1 MSTFGGNIT
10 HFYPLFYCI
19 NAATLLSRLW
29 VGLEVFPG
37 LPLLSFICE
46 SVFRGTVEFLATLRD
61 TFRFPSIHNFIFS
74 KSTDTFLGRRRRKPS
89 KKVWNAFIQR
99 FSKELLS
106 SQLFSHYCR
115 NINLSAPALHPSK
128 WRLSI
133 YSAALS
139 PPHSCSAKTIF
150 FAGKYLPPRKSD
162 ECPQGASQTWAI
174 SQVGL
179 MICPQ
184 HVEFFFP
191 YIIMKKIF
199 EEGREEEEEKKA
211 MTWPPDWLLIL
222 GT

>member
-1 MSTFGGNIT
+1 M
-10 HFYPLFYCI
+10 L
-19 NAATLLSRLW
+19 
-29 VGLEVFPG
+29 
-37 LPLLSFICE
+37 
-46 SVFRGTVEFLATLRD
+46 
-61 TFRFPSIHNFIFS
+61 
-74 KSTDTFLGRRRRKPS
+74 FLGRRLLRRKPS
-89 KKVWNAFIQR
+89 KKKFGMHLQR

-199 EEGREEEEEKKA
+199 EEGREKKKKKRWRGHLTDCWFWGHKKEAEEEQKIVWKN
-211 MTWPPDWLLIL
+211 WWKL
-222 GT
+222 